1 VSGTV
6 IAIDGPAASG
16 KSTAAR
22 NVARRLGFRHLN
34 SGLLYRAITWAAVR
48 GRWVDA
54 EESFGPR
61 LEALELRLV
70 PREDDYGVRVDG
82 EDPGAGLTA
91 DDVVDRVSDVAARAP
106 VRERVNR
113 LVRAEGRGADLVVDG
128 RDIGTAV
135 FPDAALKIYLVAS
148 PRERARR
155 RLEERGDP
163 VSEPMVRR
171 EAGRIRARDDRDSS
185 RELSPLRRAEDAVV
199 LDTTDL
205 GPEEVARRIAAEA
218 ERRGV
223 GAGGG

>member
-1 VSGTV
+1 MSGEV

-22 NVARRLGFRHLN
+22 NVARLLGFRHLN
-34 SGLLYRAITWAAVR
+34 SGLLYRAVTWAAVR
-48 GRWVDA
+48 RGWVDA
-54 EESFGPR
+54 GPEAFGRR
-61 LEALELRLV
+61 LEGLDLRLV

-91 DDVVDRVSDVAARAP
+91 EDVVDRVSEVAARGP

-113 LVRAEGRGADLVVDG
+113 LVRAEGRRADLVVDG

-155 RLEERGDP
+155 RLEERGEA
-163 VSEPMVRR
+163 VSEPMLRR

-185 RELSPLRRAEDAVV
+185 RELAPLRRAEDAVV

-205 GPEEVARRIAAEA
+205 GPEEVARRIADEA

-223 GAGGG
+223 GAGG